1 MTEAVKAMC
10 GWALKQNGVTSVIAE
25 TDLEGLASQ
34 KILKRCGFK
43 KIKKEKLFGGDY
55 KDNLLATHSNFKS
68 EY

>member
-43 KIKKEKLFGGDY
+43 KDKEEETLWWR
-55 KDNLLATHSNFKS
+55 L
-68 EY
+68 